1 MAGKK
6 ILDNIN
12 LSFYPGAK
20 IGVLGN
26 NGAGK
31 STLMRIMAGRD
42 EKFDGDAEPARW
54 AKIGYLEQ
62 EPKLSEDKTVMEN
75 IEEAVRETRELLA
88 KYTELTSKIGKG
100 TPEEEEKLANEV
112 ERVQNAID
120 AANGWEL
127 ERTLERAMDALRC
140 PDGDSKVDVLSGGER
155 RRVALCKLL
164 LEKPDMLLLD
174 EPTNHLDAESVA
186 WLEGFLGT
194 YQGTCVA
201 ITHDR
206 YFLDNVAQWILE
218 LDQGKGIPYEG
229 NYATFLEKK
238 TERLR
243 QESKQESKIS
253 KKLEEELEWVRSNPK
268 ARQAKSK
275 ARMSSYEELLE
286 KSTAL
291 EKRQGAANLFVPAGP
306 RLGDIVVNLEG
317 VSKSFEGRNLY
328 SDLSFSLP
336 RGGIVGVIGPNGCG
350 KSTLFRMIA
359 GEDTPDK
366 GKIQVLD
373 MHLSACVTERCI
385 SRT

>member
-1 MAGKK
+1 VAGKK

-140 PDGDSKVDVLSGGER
+140 PDGDAKVDVLSGGER

-243 QESKQESKIS
+243 QESKQESKIG

-268 ARQAKSK
+268 
-275 ARMSSYEELLE
+275 
-286 KSTAL
+286 
-291 EKRQGAANLFVPAGP
+291 V
-306 RLGDIVVNLEG
+306 
-317 VSKSFEGRNLY
+317 
-328 SDLSFSLP
+328 
-336 RGGIVGVIGPNGCG
+336 C
-350 KSTLFRMIA
+350 
-359 GEDTPDK
+359 
-366 GKIQVLD
+366 
-373 MHLSACVTERCI
+373 C
-385 SRT
+385 